1 MDLKKRVEQCLGPEN
16 LVVVMTECQGDLSVE
31 VPKRSIL
38 NVMRLLR
45 DTPDLG
51 FNFLSDV
58 FGVDNLDL
66 YKAKKKPKKKEEGE
80 GAEAEEVVVEE
91 EAEEVKV
98 KGPLPPRYEVVYLL
112 LCLERNERLQVK
124 VRVEENDME
133 VDSLN
138 SIWKASDWPEREAF
152 DMYGI
157 RFKGHPNLKRLLMW
171 DDFPAHPLRKDY
183 PLEGQGEERHLI
195 YGD

>member
-16 LVVVMTECQGDLSVE
+16 LVVGITECQGDLSVE

-38 NVMRLLR
+38 DVMRLLR
-45 DTPDLG
+45 DTPDLS

-58 FGVDNLDL
+58 FGVDDLDL
-66 YKAKKKPKKKEEGE
+66 NKPKKKPKKKTEEGE
-80 GAEAEEVVVEE
+80 SAEAEEEPKE
-91 EAEEVKV
+91 
-98 KGPLPPRYEVVYLL
+98 KGPLPPRFEIVYLL

-124 VRVEENDME
+124 VRLAEDDME

-138 SIWKASDWPEREAF
+138 SIWKSSDWPEREVF
-152 DMYGI
+152 DMFGI
-157 RFKGHPNLKRLLMW
+157 SFKGHPNLKRLLMW

-195 YGD
+195 YDD

>member
-1 MDLKKRVEQCLGPEN
+1 MDLKKRVEQCLGPED
-16 LVVVMTECQGDLSVE
+16 LVVAITECQGDVSVE
-31 VPKRSIL
+31 VPKRSL
-38 NVMRLLR
+38 LEAMRLLR

-80 GAEAEEVVVEE
+80 GAETE
-91 EAEEVKV
+91 EEVKE
-98 KGPLPPRYEVVYLL
+98 KGPSPPRFEVVYLL

-124 VRVEENDME
+124 VRVAEDDME
-133 VDSLN
+133 VDSLYPM
-138 SIWKASDWPEREAF
+138 WKASDWPEREAF

-157 RFKGHPNLKRLLMW
+157 RFNGHPNLKRLLMW

>member
-1 MDLKKRVEQCLGPEN
+1 MDLKKRVEQCLGPED
-16 LVVVMTECQGDLSVE
+16 LIVAMTECQGDLSVE
-31 VPKRSIL
+31 VPKRSVL
-38 NVMRLLR
+38 EVMRLLR

-66 YKAKKKPKKKEEGE
+66 YKAKKKPKKKEEGDE
-80 GAEAEEVVVEE
+80 GAEAEEEVVEE
-91 EAEEVKV
+91 VKE
-98 KGPLPPRYEVVYLL
+98 KGPSPPRFEVVYLL

-124 VRVEENDME
+124 VRVAEDDME
-133 VDSLN
+133 VDSLYPV
-138 SIWKASDWPEREAF
+138 WKASDWPEREAF

-157 RFKGHPNLKRLLMW
+157 RFNGHPNLKRLLMW

-195 YGD
+195 YDD

>member
-1 MDLKKRVEQCLGPEN
+1 MDLKKRVEQCLGPES
-16 LVVVMTECQGDLSVE
+16 LVVAMTECQGDISVE

-38 NVMRLLR
+38 NVMNLLR

-66 YKAKKKPKKKEEGE
+66 NKPKKKKKEEGE
-80 GAEAEEVVVEE
+80 GAEAEKVE
-91 EAEEVKV
+91 K
-98 KGPLPPRYEVVYLL
+98 KGPVPPRFEVVYLL

-124 VRVEENDME
+124 VRVPEDDME

-195 YGD
+195 YDD

>member
-1 MDLKKRVEQCLGPEN
+1 MDLKKRVEQCLAPEN
-16 LVVVMTECQGDLSVE
+16 LVVAITECQGDVSIE
-31 VPKRSIL
+31 VPKKGL
-38 NVMRLLR
+38 LEAMRLLR

-51 FNFLSDV
+51 FNFLSDLL
-58 FGVDNLDL
+58 GVDNLDL

-80 GAEAEEVVVEE
+80 GAEAEKE
-91 EAEEVKV
+91 
-98 KGPLPPRYEVVYLL
+98 KGSIPPRFEVIYLL

-124 VRVEENDME
+124 VRVAEDDME

-138 SIWKASDWPEREAF
+138 SMWKASTWPEREVF

-171 DDFPAHPLRKDY
+171 DGFPAHPLRKDY

-195 YGD
+195 YDD

>member
-1 MDLKKRVEQCLGPEN
+1 M
-16 LVVVMTECQGDLSVE
+16 
-31 VPKRSIL
+31 L
-38 NVMRLLR
+38 NVMLLLR

-51 FNFLSDV
+51 FHFLSDV

-66 YKAKKKPKKKEEGE
+66 NKPKKKKEEGE
-80 GAEAEEVVVEE
+80 GGAEAEEVKER
-91 EAEEVKV
+91 
-98 KGPLPPRYEVVYLL
+98 GPVPPRFEVIYLL

-124 VRVEENDME
+124 VRVAEDDMY

-138 SIWKASDWPEREAF
+138 SIWRASDWPEREAF

-195 YGD
+195 YDD

>member
-1 MDLKKRVEQCLGPEN
+1 MDLKKRVEQCLGPDN
-16 LVVVMTECQGDLSVE
+16 LVVSMIECQGDLSVE
-31 VPKRSIL
+31 VPKRSVVD
-38 NVMRLLR
+38 VMRLLR

-51 FNFLSDV
+51 FNFLSDL

-66 YKAKKKPKKKEEGE
+66 NKSKKKPKEKTEE
-80 GAEAEEVVVEE
+80 GAETEE
-91 EAEEVKV
+91 EPEE
-98 KGPLPPRYEVVYLL
+98 KGPFPPRYEVVYLL

-124 VRVEENDME
+124 VRVEESDME
-133 VDSLN
+133 VDTLTPV
-138 SIWKASDWPEREAF
+138 WKAANWPEREVF
-152 DMYGI
+152 DMFGI

-195 YGD
+195 YDD

>member
-16 LVVVMTECQGDLSVE
+16 LIVAMTECQGDLSVE
-31 VPKRSIL
+31 VPKRSVL
-38 NVMRLLR
+38 EVMRLLR

-66 YKAKKKPKKKEEGE
+66 YKAKKKPKKKEEGDE
-80 GAEAEEVVVEE
+80 GAEAEEEVVEE
-91 EAEEVKV
+91 VKE
-98 KGPLPPRYEVVYLL
+98 KGPSPPRFEVVYLL

-124 VRVEENDME
+124 VRVAEDDME
-133 VDSLN
+133 VDSLYPV
-138 SIWKASDWPEREAF
+138 WKASDWPEREAF

-157 RFKGHPNLKRLLMW
+157 RFNGHPNLKRLLMW

-195 YGD
+195 YDD

>member
-1 MDLKKRVEQCLGPEN
+1 MDLKKRVEQCLGPED
-16 LVVVMTECQGDLSVE
+16 LIVAMTECQGDLSVE

-38 NVMRLLR
+38 EVMRLLR

-51 FNFLSDV
+51 FNFLSDLL
-58 FGVDNLDL
+58 GVDNLDL
-66 YKAKKKPKKKEEGE
+66 YKAKKKPKKKKAEGEKGEGE
-80 GAEAEEVVVEE
+80 GVEAEE
-91 EAEEVKV
+91 EVKE
-98 KGPLPPRYEVVYLL
+98 KGPLPPRFEVVYLL

-124 VRVEENDME
+124 VRVAEDDME
-133 VDSLN
+133 VDSLYPM
-138 SIWKASDWPEREAF
+138 WKASDWPEREAF

-157 RFKGHPNLKRLLMW
+157 IFNGHPNLKRLLMW

-183 PLEGQGEERHLI
+183 PMEGQGEERHLI

>member
-16 LVVVMTECQGDLSVE
+16 LIVAMTECQGDLSVE
-31 VPKRSIL
+31 VPKESIL
-38 NVMRLLR
+38 KVMRLLR

-66 YKAKKKPKKKEEGE
+66 NKPKKPKKSEKEGE
-80 GAEAEEVVVEE
+80 SAQPEAETAEK
-91 EAEEVKV
+91 EAT
-98 KGPLPPRYEVVYLL
+98 PPRFEVIYLL
-112 LCLERNERLQVK
+112 LSLERNERLQVK
-124 VRVEENDME
+124 LRVPEDDME
-133 VDSLN
+133 VNSLY
-138 SIWKASDWPEREAF
+138 SMWKACDWPEREAF

-171 DDFPAHPLRKDY
+171 DDFPAYPLRKDY

-195 YGD
+195 YED

>member
-1 MDLKKRVEQCLGPEN
+1 MDLKKRVEHCLGPES
-16 LVVVMTECQGDLSVE
+16 LVVAMTECQGDLSVE

-58 FGVDNLDL
+58 FGVDDLDL
-66 YKAKKKPKKKEEGE
+66 NKPKKKKQEVE
-80 GAEAEEVVVEE
+80 GAEAEEVKE
-91 EAEEVKV
+91 
-98 KGPLPPRYEVVYLL
+98 KGPVPPRFEVIYLL

-124 VRVEENDME
+124 VRVPEDDME

-138 SIWKASDWPEREAF
+138 SLWKASDWPEREVF
-152 DMYGI
+152 DMFGI

-195 YGD
+195 YDD